1 MDKTERAEFCVRGP
15 DGKLTDLPVWEAEGV
30 LDDHAPVSRRTI
42 DQLLAKGF
50 TMAQIERV
58 YAIDFRRPRP

>member
-15 DGKLTDLPVWEAEGV
+15 DGKLTDLPVWEAEGT
-30 LDDHAPVSRRTI
+30 LDDHATVSRRTVQ
-42 DQLLAKGF
+42 QLLDKGF

-58 YAIDFRRPRP
+58 YAVDFDAPA